1 MRLIFSQYELPEAL
15 VRVNGLQLFPK
26 SSRTSAVTTPVD
38 PDLIVLYLMGK
49 QSNYQTLLG
58 RG

>member
-49 QSNYQTLLG
+49 QSN
-58 RG
+58 